1 MAQLMSKN
9 LFVGRKRERRLL
21 LDLLEKKVA
30 SLVVIKGRRRIGKS
44 RLVEEFAKDKPYYVF
59 SGLPPN
65 EYTTAQS
72 QRDDFAN
79 QLSIQTGLPEIRA
92 DDWSKL
98 FLLFADKIKT
108 GRAIILFD
116 EISWMGSKDST
127 FLGKLKNAWDLHFK
141 KNPNLILILCGSVSV
156 WIENNIIS
164 STGFFG
170 RIALKITLGEL
181 SLSECNELIQKIG
194 FNRSVTEKFH
204 LLSITGGIP
213 WYIELINPKYSAEE
227 NIKRLCFEKDGI
239 LVDEFKFIFHDLFG
253 RRGEICKKIVEF
265 LAKGPAEYADIVTAL
280 DYHNSGSLSEYL
292 NDLSISGFV
301 RRDFTWGLK
310 SGKDSRLSQFR
321 LSDNYVRFYLKY
333 ILPRLNKINK
343 NQFSR
348 FSLSSLMNW
357 DSIAGL
363 QFENM
368 VLNNRKEIHALLG
381 LKDDEILA
389 DNPYFQN
396 KTTKQQG
403 CQIDYLIQTRYNT
416 LFVCEIKLLK
426 NQADLSIIQ
435 DMKEKIAKLAIPKG
449 YACLPVLIHVNGVSE
464 SLVDAGWFYK
474 IIEFSQVLEF
484 SERH

>member
-1 MAQLMSKN
+1 MAHLMMKN
-9 LFVGRKRERRLL
+9 LFVGRKRELRLL
-21 LDLLEKKVA
+21 MDLFEKKVA

-44 RLVEEFAKDKPYYVF
+44 RLVEEFGKDQTYYVF

-65 EYTTAQS
+65 ERSTAQS
-72 QRDDFAN
+72 QRDDFAR
-79 QLSIQTGLPEIRA
+79 QLSTQTGLPDVLA

-98 FLLFADKIKT
+98 FLLFADKIKA

-116 EISWMGSKDST
+116 EISWMGSKDPA

-141 KNPNLILILCGSVSV
+141 KNPHLILILCGSVSV
-156 WIENNIIS
+156 WIEKNIIS

-170 RIALKITLGEL
+170 RIALKITLEEL
-181 SLSECNELIQKIG
+181 SLSESNELLQKIG
-194 FNRSVTEKFH
+194 FHRSLIEKFH

-227 NIKRLCFEKDGI
+227 NIKQLCFEKDAI

-253 RRGEICKKIVEF
+253 RRGEVCKKIVEY
-265 LAKGPAEYADIVTAL
+265 LAKGPAEYADIVAAL
-280 DYHNSGSLSEYL
+280 DYHSSGSLSEYL
-292 NDLSISGFV
+292 DDLSISGFIQ
-301 RRDFTWGLK
+301 RDFTWALK

-333 ILPRLNKINK
+333 ILPRLTKIGK
-343 NQFSR
+343 NQFSQ
-348 FSLSSLMNW
+348 FSLTSLLNW

-368 VLNNRKEIHALLG
+368 VLNNRREVHALLG

-389 DNPYFQN
+389 DNPYFQT

-403 CQIDYLIQTRYNT
+403 CQIDYMIQTRYNT
-416 LFVCEIKLLK
+416 LFVCEIKFLK
-426 NQADLSIIQ
+426 NQVDVSIIET
-435 DMKEKIAKLAIPKG
+435 MKEKIARLAIPKG
-449 YACLPVLIHVNGVSE
+449 YACLPVLIHVNGVTDS
-464 SLVDAGWFYK
+464 VVNAGWFFK
-474 IIEFSQVLEF
+474 IIQFGQLFSVSF
-484 SERH
+484 